1 MNQNHFSLFSINQQ
15 YDIDQSFLYKQY
27 LALQAKYHPDTISNT
42 GWQREALEKSM
53 QLNDAYKILKDDY
66 LRAEYLLKL
75 YGYKFDDESLK
86 NMLNSD
92 ELEEILEDFETLED
106 VSSLTDLLD
115 IEKSKIS
122 QQEIL
127 ISKITKSFE
136 QKNLQESL
144 DLTIRLKYLTNLVR
158 NIKQKIKSLECK

>member
-1 MNQNHFSLFSINQQ
+1 MKPR
-15 YDIDQSFLYKQY
+15 YDIDQSFLHQQH
-27 LALQAKYHPDTISNT
+27 LALQKEHHPDNIADQNLQKETL
-42 GWQREALEKSM
+42 AKSIE
-53 QLNDAYKILKDDY
+53 LNNAYKILKDDY

-75 YGYKFDDESLK
+75 EGYKFDDESLK
-86 NMLNSD
+86 HMINHD
-92 ELEEILEDFETLED
+92 ELEEILEDFETLEE
-106 VSSLTDLLD
+106 VSSLTDLRD
-115 IEKSKIS
+115 IEKSKLS
-122 QQEIL
+122 QQELL